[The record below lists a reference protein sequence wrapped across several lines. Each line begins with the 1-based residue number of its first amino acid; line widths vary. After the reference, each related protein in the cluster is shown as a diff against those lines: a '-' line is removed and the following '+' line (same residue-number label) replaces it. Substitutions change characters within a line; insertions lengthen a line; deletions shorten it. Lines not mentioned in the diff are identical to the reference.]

1 MLIRGGAADAYPEG
15 NASHHGHH
23 RAADAGS
30 RQGDAP
36 HVGDVSYIHTV
47 HNAVKD
53 ADELGQ
59 HTGDGNAPYK
69 PFYIVT
75 TEIIFQGHFLFLRK
89 FCMIRSGRSAPGK
102 GSARPSPG
110 SATQYIT
117 RILENVNREKGK
129 EPERAERNETN
140 RTIRAPAGRDSMEI
154 P

>member
-1 MLIRGGAADAYPEG
+1 MAVFSLAHLHAHQGRSADAYPEG

-30 RQGDAP
+30 RQGDAS

-59 HTGDGNAPYK
+59 HTGDGNAPHK
-69 PFYIVT
+69 LFYIVT

-89 FCMIRSGRSAPGK
+89 FCYNTLRTQRAGK
-102 GSARPSPG
+102 GVCRGRLRRHHSIYYTDSVECQPG
-110 SATQYIT
+110 
-117 RILENVNREKGK
+117 EK
-129 EPERAERNETN
+129 EAL
-140 RTIRAPAGRDSMEI
+140 
-154 P
+154 